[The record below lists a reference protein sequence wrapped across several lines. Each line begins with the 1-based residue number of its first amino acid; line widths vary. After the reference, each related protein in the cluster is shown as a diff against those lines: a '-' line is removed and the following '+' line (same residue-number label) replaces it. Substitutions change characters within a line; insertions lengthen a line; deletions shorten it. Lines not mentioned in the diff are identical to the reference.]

1 MVWQQRLNLPDDV
14 LLHSVVMQQKSAEGQ
29 SDKMVPD
36 MQVNMKQRYITEFLH
51 MEKKNA
57 HTDIHQCMPNVY
69 GGQRVDVNT
78 VR

>member
-36 MQVNMKQRYITEFLH
+36 MQVHMKQRYITESSVHAKCLWKPKSGCEH
-51 MEKKNA
+51 SE
-57 HTDIHQCMPNVY
+57 VV
-69 GGQRVDVNT
+69 GGAVQQW
-78 VR
+78 